1 MIDISMI
8 EPALLEVLSPLFV
21 EMEEL
26 CQALD
31 EEEFVDALRR
41 LYDSVNVVD
50 RNILLLKPDKR

>member
-41 LYDSVNVVD
+41 LYGSVNVVD